1 MTTQLDRD
9 SKLLRIFIGELDKSG
24 GRPLYEALVYE
35 AKKQGI
41 AGATVLRGIL
51 SFGASSRIH
60 SAKLLDLSFDLPIV
74 VEIVDHND
82 HVEAFLET
90 ANQMIE
96 DAGCGALV
104 TVENVEVIYYRS
116 KKINEWSRITRAT
129 PNFFH

>member
-1 MTTQLDRD
+1 MQLERD
-9 SKLLRIFIGELDKSG
+9 SQLLRIFIGELDKSH

-51 SFGASSRIH
+51 SYGASSRIH

-82 HVEAFLET
+82 KIEAFLET
-90 ANQMIE
+90 ANQLIE
-96 DAGCGALV
+96 QAACGALV
-104 TVENVEVIYYRS
+104 TVEKAEVIYYKSRS
-116 KKINEWSRITRAT
+116 M
-129 PNFFH
+129 